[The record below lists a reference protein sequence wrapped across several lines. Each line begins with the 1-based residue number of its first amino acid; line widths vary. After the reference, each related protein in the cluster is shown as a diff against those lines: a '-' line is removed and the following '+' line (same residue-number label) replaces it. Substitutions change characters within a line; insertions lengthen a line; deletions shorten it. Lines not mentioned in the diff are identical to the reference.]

1 MYSFK
6 LKIIKAKPKHNIF
19 KLFSNKCCI
28 IYIMSNYN
36 LNYSPYLSQLPFKP
50 NNKKAASNR
59 SSFMNLTEQLLHIIQ
74 FLVYHL
80 HFLIHL
86 KPGINFF

>member
-28 IYIMSNYN
+28 IYIMSNYS
-36 LNYSPYLSQLPFKP
+36 LNYSPYLSQLSFKS
-50 NNKKAASNR
+50 NNKKAAPKRGS
-59 SSFMNLTEQLLHIIQ
+59 
-74 FLVYHL
+74 
-80 HFLIHL
+80 LI
-86 KPGINFF
+86 NST